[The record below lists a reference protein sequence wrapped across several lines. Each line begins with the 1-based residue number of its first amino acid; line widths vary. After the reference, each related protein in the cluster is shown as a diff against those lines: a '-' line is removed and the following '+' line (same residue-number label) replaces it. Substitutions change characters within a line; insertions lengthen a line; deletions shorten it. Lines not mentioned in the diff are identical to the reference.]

1 MNLVIVFLY
10 VLLSIWQSF
19 RSEGGGYSNSVALT
33 CPAVFQHSA
42 TVSVQLS
49 VAVSRLQLF
58 GKANVVG
65 KKVKN

>member
-1 MNLVIVFLY
+1 MFLY

-33 CPAVFQHSA
+33 YPAAFQHSA

-49 VAVSRLQLF
+49 VAVSRFLLF
-58 GKANVVG
+58 GKSFLVG
-65 KKVKN
+65 KKIKS